1 MIRFIAIESFLIAC
15 LAILSAYLFWESA
28 GEPLGLDTPASS
40 PACCQGL
47 FQRGPEFLILVVV
60 IVCGVPILA
69 YWLLQ
74 GLGMTRLAF
83 WSVTMLTLAFEAPAV
98 LAHNGIDWLPSR
110 FTSWLTTELSA
121 PGVTCLLLSSL
132 VLLVTLHRVADLRRL
147 YASLGSLRIDRDE
160 RSSVMV
166 NEVLVLEILV
176 GSSLVVA
183 VALLAGG
190 LALAELDSVLGR
202 SPWTVLTV
210 GAIALCLLGCF
221 LYVWI
226 RRHEAD

>member
-15 LAILSAYLFWESA
+15 LAILSAYLFWVSA
-28 GEPLGLDTPASS
+28 GALFGSNTPASS
-40 PACCQGL
+40 PSL
-47 FQRGPEFLILVVV
+47 FQRGPELIIFALV
-60 IVCGVPILA
+60 IACGVPIAA

-74 GLGMTRLAF
+74 MLGMMRLAF
-83 WSVTMLTLAFEAPAV
+83 WSVTMLTLALEAPAV
-98 LAHNGIDWLPSR
+98 FAHNGIDWLPFR
-110 FTSWLTTELSA
+110 FTSWLTTGLDA
-121 PGVTCLLLSSL
+121 PTVTCLLLSSL

-147 YASLGSLRIDRDE
+147 YASLGSLRIDHDE
-160 RSSVMV
+160 RRSVMV
-166 NEVLVLEILV
+166 NEVMVLGILV
-176 GSSLVVA
+176 GSSLAVA

-210 GAIALCLLGCF
+210 GAAALSLLGYF

-226 RRHEAD
+226 RRQETD